1 LPLKKLNQTK
11 ENEMNKY
18 QKQAILDMIKVATII
33 LGAIAVVGYIIKLG
47 VEANDLVAA
56 GSFALMGYCIYQ
68 LFQVRV
74 GQLESEDKR
83 AELERKYK

>member
-1 LPLKKLNQTK
+1 
-11 ENEMNKY
+11 MNKY
-18 QKQAILDMIKVATII
+18 QKQAIFDMVKVSTVV
-33 LGAIAVVGYIIKLG
+33 LGAIAVAGIIIKMG

-68 LFQVRV
+68 LYQVRV

-83 AELERKYK
+83 AELEQKYK

>member
-1 LPLKKLNQTK
+1 
-11 ENEMNKY
+11 MNKY
-18 QKQAILDMIKVATII
+18 QKQAALDLVKVATIV
-33 LGAIAVVGYIIKLG
+33 LGAIAVVGAIIKLG
-47 VEANDLVAA
+47 VEANDLVAI

-83 AELERKYK
+83 NEMESRYK

>member
-1 LPLKKLNQTK
+1 
-11 ENEMNKY
+11 MNKY
-18 QKQAILDMIKVATII
+18 QKQAALDLVKVSAVI
-33 LGAIAVVGYIIKLG
+33 LGAIAVVGFIIKQG
-47 VEANDLVAA
+47 VEATDLVAA

-74 GQLESEDKR
+74 SQLESEDKR

>member
-1 LPLKKLNQTK
+1 
-11 ENEMNKY
+11 MNKY
-18 QKQAILDMIKVATII
+18 QKQAILDMVKVSAVI
-33 LGAIAVVGYIIKLG
+33 LGAIAVVGFIIKLG

>member
-1 LPLKKLNQTK
+1 
-11 ENEMNKY
+11 MNKY
-18 QKQAILDMIKVATII
+18 QKQAIFDMVKVSTVV
-33 LGAIAVVGYIIKLG
+33 LGAIAVAGIIIKMG

-68 LFQVRV
+68 LFLVRV

-83 AELERKYK
+83 AELEQKYK

>member
-1 LPLKKLNQTK
+1 
-11 ENEMNKY
+11 MNKY
-18 QKQAILDMIKVATII
+18 QKQAALDMVKVATIV
-33 LGAIAVVGYIIKLG
+33 LGAIAVIGFIIKLG

-56 GSFALMGYCIYQ
+56 GSFAIMAYCIYQ

>member
-1 LPLKKLNQTK
+1 MT
-11 ENEMNKY
+11 KY
-18 QKQAILDMIKVATII
+18 QKQAALDLVKVATIV
-33 LGAIAVVGYIIKLG
+33 LGTIAVIGAIIKLG
-47 VEANDLVAA
+47 VEANDLVAL

-83 AELERKYK
+83 AELEQKYK

>member
-1 LPLKKLNQTK
+1 
-11 ENEMNKY
+11 MNKY

>member
-1 LPLKKLNQTK
+1 
-11 ENEMNKY
+11 MNKY
-18 QKQAILDMIKVATII
+18 QKQAALDLIKVATII
-33 LGAIAVVGYIIKLG
+33 LGAIAVIGAIIKLG
-47 VEANDLVAA
+47 VEANDLVAV

-83 AELERKYK
+83 KEMESRYK

>member
-1 LPLKKLNQTK
+1 
-11 ENEMNKY
+11 MNKY
-18 QKQAILDMIKVATII
+18 QKQAIFDMVKVSTVV
-33 LGAIAVVGYIIKLG
+33 LGAIAVAGIIIKMG
-47 VEANDLVAA
+47 VEANDLVAV

-83 AELERKYK
+83 AELEQKYK

>member
-11 ENEMNKY
+11 ESKMNKY
-18 QKQAILDMIKVATII
+18 QKQAALDMVKVATIV
-33 LGAIAVVGYIIKLG
+33 LGAIAVIGFIIKLG
-47 VEANDLVAA
+47 VEANDLIAA

-68 LFQVRV
+68 LYQVRV

>member
-1 LPLKKLNQTK
+1 
-11 ENEMNKY
+11 MNKY
-18 QKQAILDMIKVATII
+18 QKQAILDMIKVATIV
-33 LGAIAVVGYIIKLG
+33 LGTVAVIGAIIKLG
-47 VEANDLVAA
+47 VEANDLVAV

-83 AELERKYK
+83 AELEQKYK

>member
-1 LPLKKLNQTK
+1 
-11 ENEMNKY
+11 MNKY
-18 QKQAILDMIKVATII
+18 QKQAALDLVKVATII
-33 LGAIAVVGYIIKLG
+33 LGAIAVIGAIIKLG

-74 GQLESEDKR
+74 GQLESEDQ
-83 AELERKYK
+83 RKEMESRYK

>member
-1 LPLKKLNQTK
+1 
-11 ENEMNKY
+11 MNKY
-18 QKQAILDMIKVATII
+18 QKQAALDLVKVSAVI
-33 LGAIAVVGYIIKLG
+33 LGAIAVVGFVIKLG

-74 GQLESEDKR
+74 SQLESEDKR
-83 AELERKYK
+83 AEMESRYK

>member
-1 LPLKKLNQTK
+1 
-11 ENEMNKY
+11 MNKY
-18 QKQAILDMIKVATII
+18 EKQAIFDMVKVSTIV
-33 LGAIAVVGYIIKLG
+33 LGAIAVIGFIIKLG